1 MNMWPGI
8 SVPLPRLLRPKH
20 AVPFPTSSST
30 CTGFISLKQLQ
41 LSPCR
46 RFPFCTPS
54 SHSQPQGEQLTVPA
68 AENHNSVSG
77 DSIRQRFLDFYASR
91 GHKVLPS
98 ASLVLDDPTVLP
110 TIAGMLQFKPIFL
123 GKLPRQVPRA
133 TTAQRC
139 IRTINNVGQT
149 SRHHTFFEMLGNF
162 SFGDYFKTQAI
173 QWAWDLSTVE
183 FALPPERLWISV
195 YQHDDE
201 TFQLWSQQVGVPV
214 ERIKRLGE
222 DDNFWTSG
230 ATGPS
235 HRSQPQVPATGPCG
249 PCSEICYD
257 FHPKRGYD
265 DADLNDDTRCIEF
278 YNLVF
283 MQYNKKDDGSLEP
296 LRQMNIDTGPG
307 LERVAHILQK
317 ILHSFELS

>member
-1 MNMWPGI
+1 
-8 SVPLPRLLRPKH
+8 
-20 AVPFPTSSST
+20 
-30 CTGFISLKQLQ
+30 
-41 LSPCR
+41 
-46 RFPFCTPS
+46 
-54 SHSQPQGEQLTVPA
+54 
-68 AENHNSVSG
+68 
-77 DSIRQRFLDFYASR
+77 
-91 GHKVLPS
+91 
-98 ASLVLDDPTVLP
+98 
-110 TIAGMLQFKPIFL
+110 MLQFKPIFL

-139 IRTINNVGQT
+139 IRTNDINNVGQT

-235 HRSQPQVPATGPCG
+235 HRS
-249 PCSEICYD
+249 
-257 FHPKRGYD
+257 
-265 DADLNDDTRCIEF
+265 
-278 YNLVF
+278 
-283 MQYNKKDDGSLEP
+283 
-296 LRQMNIDTGPG
+296 LRSM
-307 LERVAHILQK
+307 L
-317 ILHSFELS
+317 